1 MTRMRYARTMGLNVE
16 VRARG
21 LKARR
26 RERGLTQRELARL
39 VGVTQNYI
47 PAIENGSRNPGPE
60 LTERLM
66 KALRASFDDLFEVVL
81 IEAQGRETRLHR
93 S

>member
-1 MTRMRYARTMGLNVE
+1 MGVDVE
-16 VRARG
+16 VRATG

-47 PAIENGSRNPGPE
+47 PAIENGARNPGPE
-60 LTERLM
+60 LTDRLM
-66 KALRASFDDLFEVVL
+66 KALAAPFQDLFEVVL
-81 IEAQGRETRLHR
+81 IDASGKETRLR
-93 S
+93 PA